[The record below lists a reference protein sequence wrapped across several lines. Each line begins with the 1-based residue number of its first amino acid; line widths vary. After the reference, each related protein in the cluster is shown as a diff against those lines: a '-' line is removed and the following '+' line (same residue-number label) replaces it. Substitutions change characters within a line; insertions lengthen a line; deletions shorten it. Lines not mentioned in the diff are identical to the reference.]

1 MKIVWNICDK
11 ELGGEI
17 KSVNENYF
25 KSSLE
30 YFRKSLSFREIYG
43 KYLEKN
49 KSVGIAYSYS
59 YTTQLWNQMPVI
71 QIRFNYK
78 HSINW

>member
-1 MKIVWNICDK
+1 MKVVWNICDK

-49 KSVGIAYSYS
+49 RV
-59 YTTQLWNQMPVI
+59 
-71 QIRFNYK
+71 
-78 HSINW
+78 